1 MFFDSAPYVVLPFQ
15 DADAQVLVG
24 FNHDVDVAVFE
35 KDQQVV
41 HSGREIG
48 AMAGTP
54 SFLSSPQAGEK
65 ALQAL
70 FNVIVVWLED
80 CFGSKIHFGIVLF
93 FAFVRL
99 RVLEPVTR
107 SADVVSISVGC
118 IF

>member
-1 MFFDSAPYVVLPFQ
+1 MFFNSASNVVLPFQ

-24 FNHDVDVAVFE
+24 FNYDVDVAVFE
-35 KDQQVV
+35 EDQQVI
-41 HSGREIG
+41 HSGREVG
-48 AMAGTP
+48 SMAGT
-54 SFLSSPQAGEK
+54 SLLLSLPQAGEK
-65 ALQAL
+65 SLQAFL
-70 FNVIVVWLED
+70 NVIIVWFEN

-107 SADVVSISVGC
+107 SADVVSVSVGC